1 MRRFDGLR
9 YGLMGL
15 PLAFVALPLYVV
27 LPNYYAK
34 NFAVPLASLGVLL
47 LVVRMF
53 DAVIDP
59 LLGRWADCLFRR
71 TPTHIFGQITVLAA
85 GLVGGFFALFFP
97 PAQVVQSAA
106 TLLTSSLLLW
116 AGLCLIVCY
125 VCFSALSIAH
135 QSWGAMLGGDAA
147 QRSRVVAWR
156 EGLGL
161 MGVVLA
167 SVTPLVFGLTTTSAL
182 LAGFL
187 ALGIGAWTYAP
198 RPACVALAQNQEGG
212 GLWTPLLQ
220 PAFRK
225 LLLVFMVNG
234 IASAVPATLIL
245 FFVQDQLLAPAYM
258 ESWFLGA
265 YFVAAALA
273 LPLWTRCIARFGL
286 EKSWLSGMVLAI
298 GVFVFASLLDAGDTT
313 EFLIVCA
320 LSGVAMAVDLVA
332 PAALLAGL
340 LQTGEKDGPDA
351 GTYFGWWNLATKFN
365 LALAAGIALPLLN
378 VLGYTPGMRSPEAL
392 QSLTWT
398 YCLLPCGLKVIAV
411 FLLLFYI
418 LRKPL

>member
-1 MRRFDGLR
+1 MRHFDGWR

-47 LVVRMF
+47 LVVRML
-53 DAVIDP
+53 DAVVDP
-59 LLGRWADCLFRR
+59 LLGRWADRLFHKRPR
-71 TPTHIFGQITVLAA
+71 VLFGQIAALAA
-85 GLVGGFFALFFP
+85 GLVVGFVALFFP
-97 PAQVVQSAA
+97 PAFLAPAA
-106 TLLTSSLLLW
+106 QAAMVPPLLLW
-116 AGLCLIVCY
+116 AGMCLIVCY
-125 VCFSALSIAH
+125 LSFSALGIAH

-161 MGVVLA
+161 VGVVLA
-167 SVTPLVFGLTTTSAL
+167 SVTPIAWGLTATSVF

-187 ALGIGAWTYAP
+187 VLGIVAWAFGP
-198 RPACVALAQNQEGG
+198 RPAFAALAPSAGWSS
-212 GLWTPLLQ
+212 LWAPLLQ
-220 PAFRK
+220 PAFRS

-245 FFVQDQLLAPAYM
+245 FFVQDRLQAPAFM

-273 LPLWTRCIARFGL
+273 LPLWTRCIAWLGL
-286 EKSWLSGMVLAI
+286 EKSWLAGMVLAI
-298 GVFVFASLLDAGDTT
+298 AVFIFASLLKAGDTT

-340 LQTGEKDGPDA
+340 LQTKARDISPA

-365 LALAAGIALPLLN
+365 LALAVGIALPLLN
-378 VLGYTPGMRSPEAL
+378 ALGYAPGMRSPEAL

-398 YCLLPCGLKVIAV
+398 YCLLPCGLKAIAT
-411 FLLLFYI
+411 FLLVLHIF
-418 LRKPL
+418 RKPL